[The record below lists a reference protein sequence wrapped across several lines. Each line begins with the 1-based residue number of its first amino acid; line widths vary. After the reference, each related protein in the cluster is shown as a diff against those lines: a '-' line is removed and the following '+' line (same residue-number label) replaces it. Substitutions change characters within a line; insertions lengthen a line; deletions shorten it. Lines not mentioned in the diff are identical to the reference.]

1 MTISWRT
8 SALADRH
15 RALGSKLED
24 WNGMGSAW
32 TYDHDIALD
41 HVAIRTEAGL
51 MDVSGLKKLHIVGPH
66 ASAVLDYATTRDVS
80 KIYPS
85 RDRAAEVVALRDV
98 NLEVPAGAIV
108 GVIGKSGAGK
118 STLIR
123 LVNGL
128 ERPTDGRVVVDGIDV
143 TALDERG
150 LRQARRSI
158 GMIFQHFNLL
168 SSRTAFENI
177 ALPLEIAGFDTAAIG
192 KRVEPLLEMVGLSD
206 KRDRYPAELSGGQ
219 KQRVGIARAL
229 ATKPKV
235 LLSDEA
241 TSALDPETT
250 DQILALLKTINAEL
264 KLTILFIT
272 HEMRVVKKLAD
283 RVAVLE
289 GGRIVEQGTT
299 YEIFARPGHE
309 TTQRFVGA
317 ITGSQVPEWLAAKLR
332 PQRQPGDSAV
342 LRIGFVGGNADQPVL
357 SRLSRNLG
365 LDVNILH
372 GQVEAIAGHPFGS
385 LFISVSADPDDLR
398 RIMEQLTSG
407 QNTVEHLGYVS

>member
-1 MTISWRT
+1 MNAPIPILSGAPVPPPSDVQTRPI
-8 SALADRH
+8 
-15 RALGSKLED
+15 
-24 WNGMGSAW
+24 
-32 TYDHDIALD
+32 IAF
-41 HVAIRTEAGL
+41 AN
-51 MDVSGLKKLHIVGPH
+51 
-66 ASAVLDYATTRDVS
+66 VS
-80 KIYPS
+80 KVYPARNES
-85 RDRAAEVVALRDV
+85 AQVVALDDID
-98 NLEVPAGAIV
+98 LQVPEGAIV

-123 LVNGL
+123 LINGL
-128 ERPTDGRVVVDGIDV
+128 ERPSSGQVWVNGTDV
-143 TALDERG
+143 TTLDERG

-177 ALPLEIAGFDTAAIG
+177 ALPLEIAGFAKSEIANV
-192 KRVEPLLEMVGLSD
+192 VEPLLAMVGLSD

-250 DQILALLKTINAEL
+250 DQILSLLKTINAEL

-272 HEMRVVKKLAD
+272 HEMMVVKKLAD

-299 YEIFARPGHE
+299 YEIFANPRHE
-309 TTQRFVGA
+309 TTKRFVGSVA
-317 ITGSQVPEWLAAKLR
+317 GGQGDEGLAAQIKAH
-332 PQRQPGDSAV
+332 S
-342 LRIGFVGGNADQPVL
+342 
-357 SRLSRNLG
+357 
-365 LDVNILH
+365 
-372 GQVEAIAGHPFGS
+372 
-385 LFISVSADPDDLR
+385 
-398 RIMEQLTSG
+398 
-407 QNTVEHLGYVS
+407 

>member
-1 MTISWRT
+1 MPGAPPSTVQARPLIT
-8 SALADRH
+8 FA
-15 RALGSKLED
+15 E
-24 WNGMGSAW
+24 
-32 TYDHDIALD
+32 
-41 HVAIRTEAGL
+41 
-51 MDVSGLKKLHIVGPH
+51 
-66 ASAVLDYATTRDVS
+66 VS
-80 KIYPS
+80 KVYPS
-85 RDRAAEVVALRDV
+85 RDQAAEVVALSDV
-98 NLEVPAGAIV
+98 NLQVPEGAIV
-108 GVIGKSGAGK
+108 GVIGRSGAGK

-128 ERPTDGRVVVDGIDV
+128 ERPSRGRVLVDGTEI
-143 TALDERG
+143 TKLDEPG
-150 LRQARRSI
+150 LRRARRSI

-177 ALPLEIAGFDTAAIG
+177 ALPLEIAGVHKAAIAE
-192 KRVEPLLEMVGLSD
+192 RVEPLLEMVGLSD

-229 ATKPKV
+229 ATRPKV

-272 HEMRVVKKLAD
+272 HEMMVVKKLAD

-299 YEIFARPGHE
+299 YEIFAHPRHE
-309 TTQRFVGA
+309 TTQRFIGA
-317 ITGSQVPEWLAAKLR
+317 ITGAQVPEWLVAKLR
-332 PQRQPGDSAV
+332 PQRQPGDNAV
-342 LRIGFVGGNADQPVL
+342 LRVGFVGGGAGQPVL

-372 GQVEAIAGHPFGS
+372 GQVETIADRPFGS
-385 LFISVSADPDDLR
+385 LFISVSSEPDHLR
-398 RIMEQLTSG
+398 RIMEQLASG
-407 QNTVEHLGYVS
+407 QNTVEHLGYVA

>member
-1 MTISWRT
+1 MPLPSDVQTRPI
-8 SALADRH
+8 
-15 RALGSKLED
+15 
-24 WNGMGSAW
+24 
-32 TYDHDIALD
+32 IAF
-41 HVAIRTEAGL
+41 AN
-51 MDVSGLKKLHIVGPH
+51 
-66 ASAVLDYATTRDVS
+66 VS
-80 KIYPS
+80 KVYPS
-85 RDRAAEVVALRDV
+85 RKESAEVVALDDID
-98 NLEVPAGAIV
+98 LQVPEGAIV

-123 LVNGL
+123 LINGL
-128 ERPTDGRVVVDGIDV
+128 ERPSSGRVLVNGTDV

-177 ALPLEIAGFDTAAIG
+177 ALPLEIAGIAKSEIADV
-192 KRVEPLLEMVGLSD
+192 VEPLLAMVGLSD

-250 DQILALLKTINAEL
+250 DQILSLLKTINAEL
-264 KLTILFIT
+264 KLTIVFIT
-272 HEMRVVKKLAD
+272 HEMSVVKKLAD

-299 YEIFARPGHE
+299 YEIFAHPCHE
-309 TTQRFVGA
+309 TTRKFVGS
-317 ITGSQVPEWLAAKLR
+317 ITGGTVPEWLVAKLR
-332 PQRQPGDSAV
+332 PERRDGDSAV
-342 LRIGFVGGNADQPVL
+342 LHVGFVGGDADQPVL
-357 SRLSRNLG
+357 SRLARTLG
-365 LDVNILH
+365 VDVNILH
-372 GQVEAIAGHPFGS
+372 GQVETIAGHPFGS
-385 LFISVSADPDDLR
+385 LFISVSADPEMLCGIIGELR
-398 RIMEQLTSG
+398 AG